1 MAIGILWIAT
11 VCLDGAR
18 CHTLWMW
25 HSQNLTAGEMIP
37 RTDAVNQMR
46 SLSLA
51 VRDIYRPL
59 VIPAAMILIGGVLNG
74 IRKK

>member
-1 MAIGILWIAT
+1 MAIGFLWIAT
-11 VCLDGAR
+11 VCLDGAK
-18 CHTLWMW
+18 CYGLWMW

-37 RTDAVNQMR
+37 RTDAVNQMK

-59 VIPAAMILIGGVLNG
+59 VIPAVMILIGGVLNG